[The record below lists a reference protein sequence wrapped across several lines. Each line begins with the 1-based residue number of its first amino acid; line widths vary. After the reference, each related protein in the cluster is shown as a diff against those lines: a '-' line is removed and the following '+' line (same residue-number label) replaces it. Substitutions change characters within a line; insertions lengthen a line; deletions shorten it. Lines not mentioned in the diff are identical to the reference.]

1 MAKVADMNIE
11 QSFADGVS
19 EPMNEF
25 EAEERRADRR
35 RRFIIVGVVV
45 GALAVLAAY
54 FMFQGGAGENAGAAG
69 GEGGPARV
77 LPTVTVIVPGSEA
90 ISNTISASG
99 TLAARRE
106 MPVGVAGEGGQ
117 IARVLV
123 DAGDWVGAGQVLAT
137 IESSVQSQQVNSAAA
152 QVEVARSDLALA
164 QAELDRAMQLVARGF
179 ISQADIDRK
188 TATRDA
194 ARARV
199 NVAGAQ
205 LNELRARAGRLAIRA
220 PAAGLVLERNA
231 EPGQV
236 VSAGSGA
243 LFVLAR
249 GGEMEMNAQVS
260 ESDLTR
266 MSIGQSATI
275 TPTGTDQTFEG
286 QIWQLSPTI
295 DGQSRQG
302 TASIA
307 LSYQEGLRPGGFAS
321 AEIVSGSIDAPMLPE
336 SAVQSD
342 ARGNYVYII
351 TPENIVER
359 RDITIGSVGSAGI
372 TVREGL
378 EGNERVVRSAGAFL
392 NPGDEVIPQ
401 RQSQDDDS

>member
-1 MAKVADMNIE
+1 M
-11 QSFADGVS
+11 S
-19 EPMNEF
+19 EF
-25 EAEERRADRR
+25 EEEERRRERR
-35 RRFIIVGVVV
+35 RRFIIIGTVV
-45 GALAVLAAY
+45 GALVILAAY
-54 FMFQGGAGENAGAAG
+54 FMFQGGAGENAGVAAG
-69 GEGGPARV
+69 ENGPARV
-77 LPTVTVIVPGSEA
+77 LPTVTVIVPGSQA

-99 TLAARRE
+99 TLDARRP

-117 IARVLV
+117 IARVMV

-137 IESSVQSQQVNSAAA
+137 IESSVQSQQVSSASA
-152 QVEVARSDLALA
+152 QLEVARANLALA
-164 QAELDRAMQLVARGF
+164 QANLDRSLQLVERGF
-179 ISQADIDRK
+179 ISQADIDRL

-194 ARARV
+194 ERARV
-199 NVAGAQ
+199 NVAAAQ

-220 PAAGLVLERNA
+220 PAPGLVLERNA

-243 LFVLAR
+243 LFVLAQ

-260 ESDLTR
+260 ESDLSR
-266 MSIGQSATI
+266 MSVGQQATI
-275 TPTGTDQTFEG
+275 TPVGTTDRYEG

-295 DGQSRQG
+295 DAQSRQG

-342 ARGNYVYII
+342 SDGNYVYII
-351 TPENIVER
+351 NEDNIVER
-359 RDITIGSVGSAGI
+359 RDVTVGSVGSTGI
-372 TVREGL
+372 TIREGL
-378 EGNERVVRSAGAFL
+378 QGDERVVRSAGAFL

-401 RQSQDDDS
+401 RMSRDDES

>member
-1 MAKVADMNIE
+1 MNIE
-11 QSFADGVS
+11 QSFTDGDS

-25 EAEERRADRR
+25 EIEERRADKR
-35 RRFIIVGVVV
+35 RRFIIIGTVLL
-45 GALAVLAAY
+45 ALVILAAY
-54 FMFQGGAGENAGAAG
+54 FMFQGGAGENAGGAG
-69 GEGGPARV
+69 GEDGPERV
-77 LPTVTVIVPGSEA
+77 LPTVTVIVPGSES

-220 PAAGLVLERNA
+220 PSAGLVLARNV

-243 LFVLAR
+243 LFVLAQ

-260 ESDLTR
+260 ESDLSR
-266 MSIGQSATI
+266 LSVGQSATI
-275 TPTGTDQTFEG
+275 TPVGTSEAYTG

-295 DGQSRQG
+295 DPTSRQG

-321 AEIVSGSIDAPMLPE
+321 AEIVSGSVDAPMLPE

-342 ARGNYVYII
+342 NEGNYVYVI
-351 TPENIVER
+351 TEDNIVER
-359 RDITIGSVGSAGI
+359 RDVTIGSVGSAGI
-372 TVREGL
+372 TIREGL
-378 EGNERVVRSAGAFL
+378 QGNERVVRSAGAFL

-401 RQSQDDDS
+401 RQSQESGN

>member
-1 MAKVADMNIE
+1 MNVE
-11 QSFADGVS
+11 QRFAEEQTAQMS
-19 EPMNEF
+19 TF
-25 EAEERRADRR
+25 EDEERRRDRR
-35 RRFIIVGVVV
+35 RRFIIIGTVV
-45 GALAVLAAY
+45 GALVIMAAY
-54 FMFQGGAGENAGAAG
+54 FMLQGGAGENAGVAAG
-69 GEGGPARV
+69 ENGPARV
-77 LPTVTVIVPGSEA
+77 LPTVTVIVPGSQA

-99 TLAARRE
+99 TLAARRP

-137 IESSVQSQQVNSAAA
+137 IESSVQSQQVGGAAA
-152 QVEVARSDLALA
+152 SLEVARANLALA
-164 QAELDRAMQLVARGF
+164 QANLDRSLQLVERGF
-179 ISQADIDRK
+179 ISQADIDRL

-194 ARARV
+194 ERARV
-199 NVAGAQ
+199 NVAAAQ

-220 PAAGLVLERNA
+220 PSAGLVLERNA

-236 VSAGSGA
+236 VSAGSAA
-243 LFVLAR
+243 LFVLAQ

-260 ESDLTR
+260 ESDLSR
-266 MSIGQSATI
+266 LSIGQQATI
-275 TPTGTDQTFEG
+275 TPVGTTDRYEG

-295 DGQSRQG
+295 DAQSRQG

-342 ARGNYVYII
+342 SDGNYVYII
-351 TPENIVER
+351 NEDNIVER
-359 RDITIGSVGSAGI
+359 RDITVGSVGSAGI
-372 TVREGL
+372 TIREGL
-378 EGNERVVRSAGAFL
+378 QGNERVVRSAGAFL

-401 RQSQDDDS
+401 RMSRDDES

>member
-25 EAEERRADRR
+25 EIEERRADRR

-45 GALAVLAAY
+45 GALVVLAAY

-69 GEGGPARV
+69 GEAGPARV
-77 LPTVTVIVPGSEA
+77 LPTVTVIVPGSDS

-220 PAAGLVLERNA
+220 PAAGLVLARNVER
-231 EPGQV
+231 GQV

-243 LFVLAR
+243 LFVIAQ

-260 ESDLTR
+260 ESDLAR

-275 TPTGTDQTFEG
+275 TPTGTDQTYEG

-342 ARGNYVYII
+342 AQGNYVYII

-359 RDITIGSVGSAGI
+359 RDIVIGTVGSAGI

-378 EGNERVVRSAGAFL
+378 VGNERVVRSAGAFL

>member
-1 MAKVADMNIE
+1 MNIE
-11 QSFADGVS
+11 QSFADGDS

-25 EAEERRADRR
+25 EIEERRADKR
-35 RRFIIVGVVV
+35 RRFIIIGTVVL
-45 GALAVLAAY
+45 ALVILAAY
-54 FMFQGGAGENAGAAG
+54 FMFQGGAGENAGGAG
-69 GEGGPARV
+69 GEGGPERV
-77 LPTVTVIVPGSEA
+77 LPTVTVIVPGSES

-220 PAAGLVLERNA
+220 PSAGLVLARNV

-243 LFVLAR
+243 LFVLAQ

-260 ESDLTR
+260 ESDLSR
-266 MSIGQSATI
+266 LSVGQSATI
-275 TPTGTDQTFEG
+275 TPVGTSETYTG

-295 DGQSRQG
+295 DPTSRQG

-321 AEIVSGSIDAPMLPE
+321 AEIVSGSVDAPMLPE

-342 ARGNYVYII
+342 DEGNYVYIV
-351 TPENIVER
+351 TEGNIVER
-359 RDITIGSVGSAGI
+359 RNITIGAVGSAGI

-378 EGNERVVRSAGAFL
+378 QGNERVVRSAGAFL
-392 NPGDEVIPQ
+392 NEGDEVIPQ
-401 RQSQDDDS
+401 RQSQESGN

>member
-1 MAKVADMNIE
+1 MNIE
-11 QSFADGVS
+11 QNFADGVS
-19 EPMNEF
+19 EPMDEF
-25 EAEERRADRR
+25 ELEERRADKR
-35 RRFIIVGVVV
+35 RRFIIIGVVV
-45 GALAVLAAY
+45 TALAIIAAY
-54 FMFQGGAGENAGAAG
+54 FMFQGTGENAGAAG
-69 GEGGPARV
+69 EDGPARA
-77 LPTVTVIVPGSEA
+77 LPTVTVIVPGSES
-90 ISNTISASG
+90 ISNMITATG

-117 IARVLV
+117 ISRVLV

-137 IESSVQSQQVNSAAA
+137 IESSVQSQQINSAAA
-152 QVEVARSDLALA
+152 QVEVSRSDLALA
-164 QAELDRAMQLVARGF
+164 QAELDRALQLVARGF

-220 PAAGLVLERNA
+220 PAAGLVLARNV

-243 LFVLAR
+243 LFVMAQ
-249 GGEMEMNAQVS
+249 GGEMELNAQLS
-260 ESDLTR
+260 EADLSR
-266 MSIGQSATI
+266 LSVGQNASI
-275 TPTGTDQTFEG
+275 TPVGTGETYTG
-286 QIWQLSPTI
+286 QIWQISPTI
-295 DGQSRQG
+295 DPQSRQG

-321 AEIVSGSIDAPMLPE
+321 AAIVSGSVDAPMLPE

-342 ARGNYVYII
+342 AEGNYVFII
-351 TPENIVER
+351 DENNIVVR
-359 RDITIGSVGSAGI
+359 RAITIGEVSNAGI
-372 TVREGL
+372 TIREGL
-378 EGNERVVRSAGAFL
+378 RGNERVVQSAGAFI
-392 NPGDEVIPQ
+392 NVGDEVIP
-401 RQSQDDDS
+401 RRVTRGEDN

>member
-1 MAKVADMNIE
+1 MNIE
-11 QSFADGVS
+11 QSFADGDS

-25 EAEERRADRR
+25 EIEERRADKR
-35 RRFIIVGVVV
+35 RRFIIIGTVLL
-45 GALAVLAAY
+45 ALVILAAY
-54 FMFQGGAGENAGAAG
+54 FMFQGGAGENAGGAG
-69 GEGGPARV
+69 GEGGPERV
-77 LPTVTVIVPGSEA
+77 LPTVTVIVPGSES

-220 PAAGLVLERNA
+220 PSAGLVLARNV

-243 LFVLAR
+243 LFVLAQ

-260 ESDLTR
+260 ESDLSR
-266 MSIGQSATI
+266 LSVGQSATI
-275 TPTGTDQTFEG
+275 TPVGTSETYTG

-295 DGQSRQG
+295 DPTSRQG

-321 AEIVSGSIDAPMLPE
+321 AEIVSGSVDAPMLPE

-342 ARGNYVYII
+342 DEGNYVYIV
-351 TPENIVER
+351 TEGNIVER
-359 RDITIGSVGSAGI
+359 RNITIGAVGSAGI

-378 EGNERVVRSAGAFL
+378 QGNERVVRSAGAFL
-392 NPGDEVIPQ
+392 NEGDEVIPQ
-401 RQSQDDDS
+401 RQSQESGN

>member
-1 MAKVADMNIE
+1 MNVE
-11 QSFADGVS
+11 QRFAEEQTAQMS
-19 EPMNEF
+19 TF
-25 EAEERRADRR
+25 EDEERRRDRR
-35 RRFIIVGVVV
+35 RRFIIIGTVV
-45 GALAVLAAY
+45 GALLIMAAY
-54 FMFQGGAGENAGAAG
+54 FMLQGGAGENAGAAA
-69 GEGGPARV
+69 GENGPARV
-77 LPTVTVIVPGSEA
+77 LPTVTVIVPGSQA
-90 ISNTISASG
+90 VSNTISASG
-99 TLAARRE
+99 TLAARRP

-137 IESSVQSQQVNSAAA
+137 IESSVQSQQVGGAAA
-152 QVEVARSDLALA
+152 SLEVARANLALA
-164 QAELDRAMQLVARGF
+164 QANLDRSLQLVERGF
-179 ISQADIDRK
+179 ISQADIDRL

-194 ARARV
+194 ERARV
-199 NVAGAQ
+199 NVAAAQ

-220 PAAGLVLERNA
+220 PSAGLVLERNA

-243 LFVLAR
+243 LFVLAQ

-260 ESDLTR
+260 ESDLSR
-266 MSIGQSATI
+266 LSVGQQATI
-275 TPTGTDQTFEG
+275 TPVGTTDRYEG

-295 DGQSRQG
+295 DAQSRQG

-342 ARGNYVYII
+342 GDGNYVYII
-351 TPENIVER
+351 NEDNIVER
-359 RDITIGSVGSAGI
+359 RDIAVGSVGSAGI
-372 TVREGL
+372 TIREGL
-378 EGNERVVRSAGAFL
+378 QGNERVVRSAGAFL

-401 RQSQDDDS
+401 RMSRDDEN

>member
-1 MAKVADMNIE
+1 MNIE
-11 QSFADGVS
+11 QSFTDGVS
-19 EPMNEF
+19 APMNEF
-25 EAEERRADRR
+25 EEEERRADKR
-35 RRFIIVGVVV
+35 RRFIIIGTVVA
-45 GALAVLAAY
+45 ALAIFAAY

-77 LPTVTVIVPGSEA
+77 LPTVTVIVPGSQA

-117 IARVLV
+117 IARVMV

-137 IESSVQSQQVNSAAA
+137 IDSSVQSQQVQSAAA
-152 QVEVARSDLALA
+152 QLEVSRANLALA
-164 QAELDRAMQLVARGF
+164 QANLDRSLQLVERGF
-179 ISQADIDRK
+179 ISQADIDRL

-194 ARARV
+194 ERARV
-199 NVAGAQ
+199 NVSAAQ
-205 LNELRARAGRLAIRA
+205 SSEIRARAGRLAIRA
-220 PAAGLVLERNA
+220 PAAGLVLARNV
-231 EPGQV
+231 EQGQV
-236 VSAGSGA
+236 VSAGSGP
-243 LFVLAR
+243 LFVMAQ

-260 ESDLTR
+260 ESDLAR
-266 MSIGQSATI
+266 MSIGQTATI
-275 TPTGTDQTFEG
+275 TPVGTAESYEG

-307 LSYQEGLRPGGFAS
+307 LAYQEGLRPGGFAS

-342 ARGNYVYII
+342 SQGNYVYII
-351 TPENIVER
+351 TEENIVER
-359 RDITIGSVGSAGI
+359 RDITIGAVGSAGI
-372 TVREGL
+372 TIREGL
-378 EGNERVVRSAGAFL
+378 QGNERVVRSAGAFL

-401 RQSQDDDS
+401 RQTQDDDS